1 MEFLVLF
8 FRLSLMSYI
17 RDIMLEEGYYIAQDV
32 ILLIYALPPETCHL
46 WFTTRDLSF
55 MVYHQR
61 LVIYALPLKT
71 CNLWS
76 M

>member
-46 WFTTRDLSF
+46 WFTTRDS
-55 MVYHQR
+55 HWSK
-61 LVIYALPLKT
+61 LKKIFKT
-71 CNLWS
+71 LIRVDFLK
-76 M
+76 